1 MTMVYGSFLLSHIPA
16 EGIETEAQKLAV
28 LEQFANL
35 DMAYASKFREV
46 IDGKVVEFQDNVK
59 AIAPEISYHWLKEDG
74 AEANAVLNVRNQRGW
89 VPASYFQFL
98 DGYGNLFVP
107 YGDNAFGDYELN
119 LPGGNTFEFRCVSA
133 SLGIHWIRT
142 LNERLAL
149 QAQESPDWAAT
160 CCGTD
165 SLADILEFHNQLVL
179 AMEACM
185 NAEVIFMIGN

>member
-1 MTMVYGSFLLSHIPA
+1 MTMVYGPFLLAHLPA

-59 AIAPEISYHWLKEDG
+59 ALMPEISYHWLTGDG
-74 AEANAVLNVRNQRGW
+74 AEANAVLSVQHQRGW
-89 VPASYFQFL
+89 VPANYFRFL

-107 YGDNAFGDYELN
+107 YGDNLSGDYQLN
-119 LPGGNTFEFRCVSA
+119 LPGGNTFEFHCVSA
-133 SLGIHWIRT
+133 SLGIHWIKD
-142 LNERLAL
+142 LNERLAR

-160 CCGTD
+160 CCGSD
-165 SLADILEFHNQLVL
+165 ALADILEFHTQLVL

-185 NAEVIFMIGN
+185 NAEVIFMIGS